1 MAEGE
6 PTQNNQPKDWRQMRA
21 EERARRRDW
30 MGQRARGPR
39 GNPMVPGMFLLVI
52 GTIFLLS
59 NMGIIGPYFW
69 RDFWPVVLI
78 GIGLMQAIFRR
89 GYIQRAWGGWMAA
102 MGVVFLAH
110 NLGYIRGQE
119 WQLVWPMA
127 LIGLGVMFL
136 LRGFGRRGA
145 ADVLGSGA
153 GCGFPSGSAST
164 ANVLDEHAVFGGI
177 QRRVD
182 SQEFEGGEVTAIFG
196 GVHLDL
202 RGAGT
207 KKDEVTIEMNAIFGG
222 VELLV
227 PDTWDV
233 TVRGE
238 AVFGGYEDKTMRRS
252 DTLSGKRPH
261 LVITGSA
268 IFGGVTIT

>member
-1 MAEGE
+1 
-6 PTQNNQPKDWRQMRA
+6 
-21 EERARRRDW
+21 
-30 MGQRARGPR
+30 
-39 GNPMVPGMFLLVI
+39 VVLLII
-52 GTIFLLS
+52 GSVFLLS
-59 NMGIIGPYFW
+59 NMGIVGPFFW
-69 RDFWPVVLI
+69 RDFWPVALI

-102 MGVVFLAH
+102 MGLVFLAH
-110 NLGYIRGQE
+110 NLGYIRAQE

-127 LIGLGVMFL
+127 MILLGVMFL
-136 LRGFGRRGA
+136 LRGFGRRVNP
-145 ADVLGSGA
+145 DGSAGGE
-153 GCGFPSGSAST
+153 GCGLPFGSSGT

-182 SQEFEGGEVTAIFG
+182 SQEFQGGEVTAIFG

-202 RGAGT
+202 RGAST

-227 PDTWDV
+227 PDSWDV

-238 AVFGGYEDKTMRRS
+238 AVFGGFEDKTMRRS
-252 DTLSGKRPH
+252 SPASGKRPH

-268 IFGGVTIT
+268 IFGGVTVT